1 VSVPR
6 RPLYQPEKFQG
17 LPCAARLV
25 WFHIWALGEGEYS
38 ARGLAGDLG
47 IGVSAAASA
56 LRVLVERGLLE
67 VVRPPAGSRGGVHRV
82 RSGRAASSEEA
93 SR

>member
-1 VSVPR
+1 MSVPR

-38 ARGLAGDLG
+38 SRSLARDLG
-47 IGVSAAASA
+47 IGHDAAYAA
-56 LRVLVERGLLE
+56 LRALVERGLLE
-67 VVRPPAGSRGGVHRV
+67 VVRPPAGSRGGVYRV
-82 RSGRAASSEEA
+82 RSGRAASPDEA
-93 SR
+93 R